1 MLKIGRFFIIILI
14 STLYLS
20 SCSVFQKSK
29 KINMAPFSDNA
40 GTLFSEATKVS
51 RPFQF
56 KLLRPYID
64 IEEFTFVD
72 KAAIPLLEAL
82 RGVVYYSNQVVAIN
96 NSNFK
101 DREKN
106 HQLAR
111 YLQEVLEKARVNQK
125 LDSLQLDEMG
135 TKKIVDNIQNAETY
149 LDGISAASP
158 IINSVVVSILKRL
171 DKIGAAIDP
180 ISVALDRAIEKNYG
194 RTRKNYKR
202 LVNLQEKLM
211 LSITRIYRARIGDK
225 AELDTL
231 LQENVSL
238 SDYISSAENAS
249 PSQLAAA
256 ESYLLEQLRQ
266 INTMFSQLEEIKMS
280 YIAKQ
285 RELIAWRSQIDEK
298 IMVARTAITIWAQSH
313 RNLGDGI
320 PVPPLFDVTGFASG
334 LLGSAANTVIP

>member
-1 MLKIGRFFIIILI
+1 MLKFGRFFIIILI
-14 STLYLS
+14 SILYLS

-56 KLLRPYID
+56 KLLRPYVG
-64 IEEFTFVD
+64 IEEFTSIS
-72 KAAIPLLEAL
+72 KTAAPLLEAL

-106 HQLAR
+106 RQLAR
-111 YLQEVLEKARVNQK
+111 YLYEVLEKAIINQK

-135 TKKIVDNIQNAETY
+135 AKTILNNIQNAETY
-149 LDGISAASP
+149 LDGIAAASP
-158 IINSVVVSILKRL
+158 IINSVVVAILKRL
-171 DKIGAAIDP
+171 DKIAAAIVP
-180 ISVALDRAIEKNYG
+180 ISVALDREIEKDYG
-194 RTRKNYKR
+194 TTRKNYKR
-202 LVNLQEKLM
+202 LVNLQEQLM
-211 LSITRIYRARIGDK
+211 LSITRIYRARIGYK

-231 LQENVSL
+231 IQENVSL
-238 SDYISSAENAS
+238 TDYIPSAENAS
-249 PSQLAAA
+249 PPQLAAA
-256 ESYLLEQLRQ
+256 ESYLLEQLHQ
-266 INTMFSQLEEIKMS
+266 INIMFSQLDEIKMS

-285 RELIAWRSQIDEK
+285 EELIVWRAQVDEK
-298 IMVARTAITIWAQSH
+298 IMIARTAMTIWAQSH

-320 PVPPLFDVTGFASG
+320 PVPPLFDVTGFATG
-334 LLGSAANTVIP
+334 LLGTATHTVIP